1 VSAAGA
7 AVSSAGVRDDR
18 PLPAITVR
26 RALELPALR
35 RGLPEVVAGA
45 ERLDRTIRWVHAGEV
60 ANIAALL
67 TGGEMLLSTGM
78 GIGSRA
84 AEQRRFVGALAERDA
99 AALVI
104 ELGTVFTA
112 PPRALVAAAAEHE
125 LPLIVLRSEIPFVA
139 VTEAIHTELVS
150 SQYALLRRGEQIQRE
165 LTELM
170 LDGEGIPAVLAA
182 LAATLH
188 APVFL
193 EDPGGRLLSH
203 AVPGDDAGAAG
214 GDPLELWE
222 TARRPGAPGVRA
234 TAVRMSGHQ
243 TDGRLLVAELRPPW
257 DGLAGVALD
266 QAGAIVA
273 LALLRARQEEELA
286 ARERGNLL
294 VNLAD
299 GRVAPSAVSRAAL
312 AAGLRSVPSLLL
324 PLAASV
330 DGAVAAAGA
339 DWDGALRDAA
349 RLLADRGWDA
359 VVGRRPASATVLLLV
374 ALRAGDAAGSAGAGA
389 AARADAGAMDTG
401 EAIAAERAAAADA
414 AAELLERVLGRAIGA
429 ERVTLAAGRAVAP
442 EAAGAELRRSEESAA
457 AAAALPPRPWHDV
470 AALELRRLLWAGR
483 DDVEQAAFAER
494 VLEPLIAHDRAR
506 KLVLLPTL
514 EALLA
519 NGGRKAET
527 ARALHLNR
535 QALYHRLTR
544 IEQLLGVDLGDPEQL
559 LTLHVALLARG
570 YGEGGGG

>member
-1 VSAAGA
+1 MTAF
-7 AVSSAGVRDDR
+7 DDR

-35 RGLPEVVAGA
+35 RGLPEVVAGS
-45 ERLDRTIRWVHAGEV
+45 ERLDRTIRWVHTGEV
-60 ANIAALL
+60 SNIAALL

-84 AEQRRFVGALAERDA
+84 ADQRRFVRALAERNA

-104 ELGTVFTA
+104 ELGTVFA
-112 PPRALVAAAAEHE
+112 EPPNALVEAAAQAE

-165 LTELM
+165 LTDLM

-203 AVPGDDAGAAG
+203 ALPGDGAD

-222 TARRPGAPGVRA
+222 VARRPGAPGVRA
-234 TAVRMSGHQ
+234 TAVRMGGHQ
-243 TDGRLLVAELRPPW
+243 DDGRLLVAELRPPW
-257 DGLAGVALD
+257 DALAGVALD

-312 AAGLRSVPSLLL
+312 AAGLRRVPALLL
-324 PLAASV
+324 PLAADV
-330 DGAVAAAGA
+330 RGAIAPAGA
-339 DWDGALRDAA
+339 DWDGALRDVQ

-359 VVGRRPASATVLLLV
+359 VVGRRPSSTTVLLLV
-374 ALRAGDAAGSAGAGA
+374 ALRGGGGSGESGEDAAVV
-389 AARADAGAMDTG
+389 
-401 EAIAAERAAAADA
+401 AEQRAAAASA
-414 AAELLERVLGRAIGA
+414 AAELLERVLARGVGA
-429 ERVTLAAGRAVAP
+429 ERVTLAAGRASAP

-483 DDVEQAAFAER
+483 DDAEQAALVER
-494 VLEPLIAHDRAR
+494 VLGPLVAHDRTR
-506 KLVLLPTL
+506 KLVLMPTL

-559 LTLHVALLARG
+559 LTLHVAVLARE
-570 YGEGGGG
+570 YGDGAG

>member
-1 VSAAGA
+1 MTAF
-7 AVSSAGVRDDR
+7 DDR

-84 AEQRRFVGALAERDA
+84 ADQRRFVRALADRNA

-104 ELGTVFTA
+104 ELGTVFA
-112 PPRALVAAAAEHE
+112 EPPNALVEAAAQAE

-165 LTELM
+165 LTDLM

-203 AVPGDDAGAAG
+203 ALPGDGSG

-222 TARRPGAPGVRA
+222 VARRPGAPGVRA
-234 TAVRMSGHQ
+234 TAVRMGGHHD
-243 TDGRLLVAELRPPW
+243 DGRLLVAELRPPW
-257 DGLAGVALD
+257 DALAGVALD

-299 GRVAPSAVSRAAL
+299 GRVAPSAVGRAAL
-312 AAGLRSVPSLLL
+312 AAGLRRVPALLL
-324 PLAASV
+324 PLAAEV
-330 DGAVAAAGA
+330 RGAIAPVGA
-339 DWDGALRDAA
+339 DWDGALRDVQ
-349 RLLADRGWDA
+349 RLLADRGWEA
-359 VVGRRPASATVLLLV
+359 VVGRRPSSATVLLLV
-374 ALRAGDAAGSAGAGA
+374 ALRDGGGGASGDGSVDADAAV
-389 AARADAGAMDTG
+389 
-401 EAIAAERAAAADA
+401 AEQRAAAATTV
-414 AAELLERVLGRAIGA
+414 AELLERVLARTVGA
-429 ERVTLAAGRAVAP
+429 ERVTLAAGRASVPA
-442 EAAGAELRRSEESAA
+442 EAGAELRRSEESAA
-457 AAAALPPRPWHDV
+457 AAVALPPRPWHDV

-483 DDVEQAAFAER
+483 DDAEQAALVER
-494 VLEPLIAHDRAR
+494 VLGPLVAHDRAR
-506 KLVLLPTL
+506 KLVLMPTL

-559 LTLHVALLARG
+559 LTLHVAVLARE
-570 YGEGGGG
+570 YGDGAG